1 MKLLRYIW
9 LTLPICLAASCSGSS
24 ESPDQTQL
32 GQAPAAPAANPNPAA
47 APKPITPPV
56 ARSGSASPEAVVVY
70 FKEGEATLD
79 SSAQPLIDY
88 TARLFREGN
97 PFVMTVAGYTDATG
111 PDYNNLIL
119 SARRADAVKQ
129 ALIARGIPPERLQ
142 MQALG
147 KSDPAV
153 QTAADTSEPQNR
165 RVRVTW
171 R

>member
-1 MKLLRYIW
+1 MKLVRYAGMM
-9 LTLPICLAASCSGSS
+9 LPVALAAACSSNT
-24 ESPDQTQL
+24 EPQRQTPVAVAPS
-32 GQAPAAPAANPNPAA
+32 APANPSPVAA
-47 APKPITPPV
+47 APPPT
-56 ARSGSASPEAVVVY
+56 AQSGSASPEAVLVY

-79 SSAQPLIDY
+79 GSAQPLIDY
-88 TARLFREGN
+88 TARLYREGN

-111 PDYNNLIL
+111 ADYTNLVL

-129 ALIARGIPPERLQ
+129 ALVARGIPAERLQ

-153 QTAADTSEPQNR
+153 QTPDNASEPQNR